1 MKNVGVQAVFAE
13 DGDVQIRQVQ
23 IDGQWLVVGQGR
35 QWLDDNG
42 RHCLIM
48 LPDNSV
54 RELVLQSDALAWIIK
69 PLPGGQQI
77 A

>member
-1 MKNVGVQAVFAE
+1 MKNVAVEVVFAA
-13 DGDVQIRQVQ
+13 DGAVQIRQVQ
-23 IDGQWLVVGQGR
+23 VDGQWLAVELGR
-35 QWLDDNG
+35 QWVDDNG

-54 RELVLQSDALAWIIK
+54 REIILQPDTLTWIMK

-77 A
+77 V

>member
-1 MKNVGVQAVFAE
+1 MKNVGVQAIFAA
-13 DGDVQIRQVQ
+13 DGGVQIRQVQ
-23 IDGQWLVVGQGR
+23 IDEQWLAVGQGR

-54 RELVLQSDALAWIIK
+54 RELVLQSDTLVWIIK